1 MMSGNLK
8 KINFSSTKF
17 SFSGFKTT
25 TLVWFIS
32 GLLIALLLS
41 TCWFFFSSLKQYQE
55 TLTKLDTIYNEQT
68 QLNNTWQSLLQ
79 ARNTLNRASSR
90 HLLVINKMK
99 TSNTD
104 IDSLIAFYHKKIAET
119 GNYWD
124 AFTTVSIYKNSDQF
138 AELEKSY
145 NALYAALNELSV
157 FLVQGKTYDFLN
169 QPTQGF
175 QDTFEKNYVKYHQQ
189 LNSSY
194 HDIALASEQ
203 LYKQSLIGLIVTIS
217 IVILVTLFIRFILQL
232 FFIRPLN
239 QVIDGIEKVS
249 HGVLYHSFDNKGLYE
264 IKLLKQHVSN
274 MQSKLVDIVKN
285 IYDNT
290 HHIKTELNDI
300 TQMNHDLS
308 TRADQQA
315 AAIVETAASVE
326 ELDSSFKLN
335 TAHTNQSC
343 KLMSETSI
351 TIDKSNELISDV
363 VENMDDIV
371 DFSKEISKI
380 TSTIDNIAFQTNLLA
395 LNAAVEAARVG
406 EHGKGFAV
414 VANEV
419 RELSISC
426 TQASKEI
433 KLLINNSN
441 DKINHCFQLAAD
453 ANDNI
458 VSIAQDTSNINEMI
472 QSVALASNEQTHGV
486 SQIHLAI
493 NELDNTT
500 QANATMTRELQSSL
514 RALESQS
521 DLLEAIISIFHIEP
535 KSEHEID
542 SDTPQEAKTKKV
554 KQSI

>member
-1 MMSGNLK
+1 MSDTS
-8 KINFSSTKF
+8 KITKF
-17 SFSGFKTT
+17 SSAKFALSGFKTT
-25 TLVWFIS
+25 TLVWLIS
-32 GLLIALLLS
+32 GLLIVLLLS
-41 TCWFFFSSLKQYQE
+41 TCWFFFSSLKQYQT

-68 QLNNTWQSLLQ
+68 ELNNTWQSLLQ

-90 HLLVINKMK
+90 HLIIINKMK

-104 IDSLIAFYHKKIAET
+104 IDSLIEFYHKKMVET
-119 GNYWD
+119 DSYWK
-124 AFTTVSIYKNSDQF
+124 AFSSSSLYKNSE
-138 AELEKSY
+138 AYSELEKAY
-145 NALYAALNELSV
+145 KELYAALNELSV

-175 QDTFEKNYVKYHQQ
+175 QDTFEKNYINYHQQ
-189 LNSSY
+189 LNANY
-194 HDIALASEQ
+194 HDIAVASEQ
-203 LYKQSLIGLIVTIS
+203 LYKQSIIGLIVIMTI
-217 IVILVTLFIRFILQL
+217 ITLVTLFIRFILQF

-249 HGVLYHSFDNKGLYE
+249 QGILYHSFDNRGLFE

-274 MQSKLVDIVKN
+274 MQSKLVDIVTN

-290 HHIKTELNDI
+290 HHIKVELSDI

-308 TRADQQA
+308 IRADQQA

-335 TAHTNQSC
+335 TANTNQSC
-343 KLMSETSI
+343 QLMSATSV
-351 TIDKSNELISDV
+351 TIEKSNELISDV

-493 NELDNTT
+493 NELDSTT
-500 QANATMTRELQSSL
+500 QANASMTRELQSSL
-514 RALESQS
+514 KALESQS
-521 DLLEAIISIFHIEP
+521 DLLEEIISIFHTEP
-535 KSEHEID
+535 KDGEELETSDVSE
-542 SDTPQEAKTKKV
+542 V
-554 KQSI
+554 KD

>member
-1 MMSGNLK
+1 MSGNLK
-8 KINFSSTKF
+8 KINFSSAKF

-55 TLTKLDTIYNEQT
+55 TLNKLDTIYNEQT

-90 HLLVINKMK
+90 HLLIINKMK

-104 IDSLIAFYHKKIAET
+104 IDSLIEFYHKKMAET

-124 AFTTVSIYKNSDQF
+124 AFTATSLYKNSDKF

-145 NALYAALNELSV
+145 KALYAALNELSV

-175 QDTFEKNYVKYHQQ
+175 QDTFEKNYVSYHQQ

-203 LYKQSLIGLIVTIS
+203 LYKQSLIGLIITIS
-217 IVILVTLFIRFILQL
+217 IVILLALFIRFILQL

-249 HGVLYHSFDNKGLYE
+249 QGVLYHSFDNKGLYE

-274 MQSKLVDIVKN
+274 MQSKLIDIVKN

-290 HHIKTELNDI
+290 HHIKVELGDI

-308 TRADQQA
+308 IRADQQA

-343 KLMSETSI
+343 QLMSETSV

-500 QANATMTRELQSSL
+500 QANAAMTRELQSSL
-514 RALESQS
+514 KALESQS
-521 DLLEAIISIFHIEP
+521 DLLEDIISIFHTEP
-535 KSEHEID
+535 KTDHEVD
-542 SDTPQEAKTKKV
+542 SDIHHEVKKV
-554 KQSI
+554 KQFV

>member
-8 KINFSSTKF
+8 KINFSSAKF

-32 GLLIALLLS
+32 GLFIVLLLS

-55 TLTKLDTIYNEQT
+55 TLFKLDTIYNEQT

-104 IDSLIAFYHKKIAET
+104 IDSLIEFYHKKITET

-124 AFTTVSIYKNSDQF
+124 AFTSTSIYKNGDEF

-145 NALYAALNELSV
+145 RALYAALNELSV

-175 QDTFEKNYVKYHQQ
+175 QDTFEKNYINYHQQ
-189 LNSSY
+189 LNNNY

-203 LYKQSLIGLIVTIS
+203 LYKQSLIDLIVTIS

-249 HGVLYHSFDNKGLYE
+249 HGVLYHTFDNKGLYE

-274 MQSKLVDIVKN
+274 MQNKLIDIVKN

-290 HHIKTELNDI
+290 HHIKVELGDI

-308 TRADQQA
+308 IRADQQA

-343 KLMSETSI
+343 QLMSETSV
-351 TIDKSNELISDV
+351 TIEKSNELISDV

-500 QANATMTRELQSSL
+500 QANAAMTRELQSSL
-514 RALESQS
+514 KALEAQS
-521 DLLEAIISIFHIEP
+521 DLLEDIMSIFHTEP
-535 KSEHEID
+535 TNPHETGDEIQ
-542 SDTPQEAKTKKV
+542 QEVKK
-554 KQSI
+554 

>member
-1 MMSGNLK
+1 MMSDTSK
-8 KINFSSTKF
+8 KIKFSSAKF
-17 SFSGFKTT
+17 AFSGFKTT

-32 GLLIALLLS
+32 GLLIVLLLS
-41 TCWFFFSSLKQYQE
+41 TCWFFFSSLKQYQV

-68 QLNNTWQSLLQ
+68 ELNNTWQSLLQ

-90 HLLVINKMK
+90 HLLIINQMK

-104 IDSLIAFYHKKIAET
+104 IDSLIEFYHKKMTET
-119 GNYWD
+119 DSYWKV
-124 AFTTVSIYKNSDQF
+124 FTASSIYKDSSAF
-138 AELEKSY
+138 SELEKSY
-145 NALYAALNELSV
+145 KELYAALNELSV

-175 QDTFEKNYVKYHQQ
+175 QDAFEKNYINYHQQ

-194 HDIALASEQ
+194 HDIAIASEQ
-203 LYKQSLIGLIVTIS
+203 LYKQSIIGLIVIIS
-217 IVILVTLFIRFILQL
+217 IITLVTLLIRFILQF

-249 HGVLYHSFDNKGLYE
+249 QGILYHRFDNKGLFE

-290 HHIKTELNDI
+290 HHIKVELGGI

-308 TRADQQA
+308 IRADQQA

-343 KLMSETSI
+343 QLMSATSV
-351 TIDKSNELISDV
+351 TIEKSNELISDV

-486 SQIHLAI
+486 GQIHLAI

-500 QANATMTRELQSSL
+500 QANASMTRELQSSL
-514 RALESQS
+514 KALESQS
-521 DLLEAIISIFHIEP
+521 DLLEKIISIFHTEP
-535 KSEHEID
+535 KDENNIENGDDKEIKK
-542 SDTPQEAKTKKV
+542 AKAFA
-554 KQSI
+554 

>member
-1 MMSGNLK
+1 MMSDTSK
-8 KINFSSTKF
+8 KTKF
-17 SFSGFKTT
+17 SSAKFTFTGLKTT

-32 GLLIALLLS
+32 GLLIVLLLS
-41 TCWFFFSSLKQYQE
+41 TCWFFFSSLKQYQT
-55 TLTKLDTIYNEQT
+55 TLNNLDIIYNEQT
-68 QLNNTWQSLLQ
+68 ELNNTWQSLLQ

-90 HLLVINKMK
+90 HLLIINKMK

-104 IDSLIAFYHKKIAET
+104 IDSLIQFYHQKMTQTSA
-119 GNYWD
+119 YWKRFSD
-124 AFTTVSIYKNSDQF
+124 SSMYQNNAAFTD
-138 AELEKSY
+138 LEKSY
-145 NALYAALNELSV
+145 NTLYAALNELSV
-157 FLVQGKTYDFLN
+157 FLVEGKTYDFLN
-169 QPTQGF
+169 QPTQSF
-175 QDTFEKNYVKYHQQ
+175 QDAFEKNYINYHQQ
-189 LNSSY
+189 LNTSY
-194 HDIALASEQ
+194 HDIAVASEK
-203 LYKQSLIGLIVTIS
+203 LYNQSIIGLIVIMVIITI
-217 IVILVTLFIRFILQL
+217 VTLFIRFILQF

-249 HGVLYHSFDNKGLYE
+249 QGILYHSFDNKGLSE
-264 IKLLKQHVSN
+264 IKLLKHHVSN
-274 MQSKLVDIVKN
+274 MQSKLIDIVKN

-290 HHIKTELNDI
+290 HHIKVELGDI

-308 TRADQQA
+308 IRADQQA

-343 KLMSETSI
+343 QLMSATSI

-500 QANATMTRELQSSL
+500 QANASMTRELQSSL
-514 RALESQS
+514 KALESQS
-521 DLLEAIISIFHIEP
+521 NLLEEIIAVFHIE
-535 KSEHEID
+535 
-542 SDTPQEAKTKKV
+542 AKETKETEMTMQTKEQ
-554 KQSI
+554 KLN

>member
-1 MMSGNLK
+1 M
-8 KINFSSTKF
+8 
-17 SFSGFKTT
+17 
-25 TLVWFIS
+25 
-32 GLLIALLLS
+32 
-41 TCWFFFSSLKQYQE
+41 
-55 TLTKLDTIYNEQT
+55 TIIT
-68 QLNNTWQSLLQ
+68 
-79 ARNTLNRASSR
+79 
-90 HLLVINKMK
+90 
-99 TSNTD
+99 
-104 IDSLIAFYHKKIAET
+104 
-119 GNYWD
+119 
-124 AFTTVSIYKNSDQF
+124 
-138 AELEKSY
+138 
-145 NALYAALNELSV
+145 
-157 FLVQGKTYDFLN
+157 
-169 QPTQGF
+169 
-175 QDTFEKNYVKYHQQ
+175 
-189 LNSSY
+189 
-194 HDIALASEQ
+194 
-203 LYKQSLIGLIVTIS
+203 
-217 IVILVTLFIRFILQL
+217 LVTLFIRFILQF

-249 HGVLYHSFDNKGLYE
+249 QGILYHSFDNRGLFE

-274 MQSKLVDIVKN
+274 MQSKLVDIVTN

-290 HHIKTELNDI
+290 HHIKVELSDI

-308 TRADQQA
+308 IRADQQA

-335 TAHTNQSC
+335 TANTNQSC
-343 KLMSETSI
+343 QLMSATSV
-351 TIDKSNELISDV
+351 TIEKSNELISDV

-472 QSVALASNEQTHGV
+472 QSVTLASNEQTHGV

-493 NELDNTT
+493 NELDSTT
-500 QANATMTRELQSSL
+500 QANASMTRELQSSL
-514 RALESQS
+514 KALESQS
-521 DLLEAIISIFHIEP
+521 DLLEEIISIFHTEP
-535 KSEHEID
+535 KDGEELETSDVSE
-542 SDTPQEAKTKKV
+542 V
-554 KQSI
+554 KD

>member
-1 MMSGNLK
+1 MSDTS
-8 KINFSSTKF
+8 KITKF
-17 SFSGFKTT
+17 SSAKFALSGFKTT
-25 TLVWFIS
+25 TLVWLIS
-32 GLLIALLLS
+32 GLLIVLLLS
-41 TCWFFFSSLKQYQE
+41 TCWFFFSSLKQYQT

-68 QLNNTWQSLLQ
+68 ELNNTWQSLLQ

-90 HLLVINKMK
+90 HLLIINKMK

-104 IDSLIAFYHKKIAET
+104 IDSLIEFYHKKMVET
-119 GNYWD
+119 DSYWK
-124 AFTTVSIYKNSDQF
+124 AFSSSSLYKNSE
-138 AELEKSY
+138 AYSELEKAY
-145 NALYAALNELSV
+145 KELYAALNELSV

-175 QDTFEKNYVKYHQQ
+175 QDTFEKNYINYHQQ
-189 LNSSY
+189 LNANY
-194 HDIALASEQ
+194 HDIAVASEQ
-203 LYKQSLIGLIVTIS
+203 LYKQSIIGLIVIMTI
-217 IVILVTLFIRFILQL
+217 ITLVTLFIRFILQF

-249 HGVLYHSFDNKGLYE
+249 QGILYHSFDNRGLFE

-274 MQSKLVDIVKN
+274 MQSKLVDIVTN

-290 HHIKTELNDI
+290 HHIKVELSDI

-308 TRADQQA
+308 IRADQQA

-335 TAHTNQSC
+335 TANTNQSC
-343 KLMSETSI
+343 QLMSATSV
-351 TIDKSNELISDV
+351 TIEKSNELISDV

-472 QSVALASNEQTHGV
+472 QSVALASNEQTYGV

-493 NELDNTT
+493 NELDSTT
-500 QANATMTRELQSSL
+500 QANASMTRELQSSL
-514 RALESQS
+514 KALESQS
-521 DLLEAIISIFHIEP
+521 DLLEEIISIFHTEP
-535 KSEHEID
+535 KDGEELETSDVSE
-542 SDTPQEAKTKKV
+542 V
-554 KQSI
+554 KD

>member
-8 KINFSSTKF
+8 KINFSSAKF

-55 TLTKLDTIYNEQT
+55 TLNKLDTIYNEQT

-90 HLLVINKMK
+90 HLLIINKMK

-104 IDSLIAFYHKKIAET
+104 IDSLIEFYHKKMAET

-124 AFTTVSIYKNSDQF
+124 AFTATSLYKNSDKF

-145 NALYAALNELSV
+145 KALYAALNELSV

-175 QDTFEKNYVKYHQQ
+175 QDTFEKNYVSYHQQ

-203 LYKQSLIGLIVTIS
+203 LYKQSLIGLIITIS
-217 IVILVTLFIRFILQL
+217 IVILLALFIRFILQL

-249 HGVLYHSFDNKGLYE
+249 QGILYHSFDNKGLYE

-274 MQSKLVDIVKN
+274 MQSKLIDIVKN

-290 HHIKTELNDI
+290 HHIKVELGDI

-308 TRADQQA
+308 IRADQQA

-343 KLMSETSI
+343 QLMSETSV

-500 QANATMTRELQSSL
+500 QANAAMTRELQSSL
-514 RALESQS
+514 KALESQS
-521 DLLEAIISIFHIEP
+521 DLLEDIISIFHTEP
-535 KSEHEID
+535 KTDHEVD
-542 SDTPQEAKTKKV
+542 SDIHHEVKKV
-554 KQSI
+554 KQFV

>member
-8 KINFSSTKF
+8 KINFSSAKF

-55 TLTKLDTIYNEQT
+55 TLNKLDTIYNEQT

-90 HLLVINKMK
+90 HLLIINKMK

-104 IDSLIAFYHKKIAET
+104 IDSLIEFYHKKMAET

-124 AFTTVSIYKNSDQF
+124 AFTATSLYKNSDKF

-145 NALYAALNELSV
+145 KALYAALNELSV

-175 QDTFEKNYVKYHQQ
+175 QDTFEKNYVSYHQQ

-203 LYKQSLIGLIVTIS
+203 LYKQSLIGLIITIS
-217 IVILVTLFIRFILQL
+217 IVILLALFIRFILQL

-249 HGVLYHSFDNKGLYE
+249 QGVLYHSFDNKGLYE

-274 MQSKLVDIVKN
+274 MQSKLIDIVKN

-290 HHIKTELNDI
+290 HHIKVELGDI

-308 TRADQQA
+308 IRADQQA

-343 KLMSETSI
+343 QLMSETSV

-500 QANATMTRELQSSL
+500 QANAAMTRELQSSL
-514 RALESQS
+514 KALESQS
-521 DLLEAIISIFHIEP
+521 DLLEDIISTFHTEP
-535 KSEHEID
+535 KTDHEVD
-542 SDTPQEAKTKKV
+542 SDIHHEVKKV
-554 KQSI
+554 KQFV

>member
-8 KINFSSTKF
+8 KINFSSAKF

-55 TLTKLDTIYNEQT
+55 TLNKLDTIYNEQT

-90 HLLVINKMK
+90 HLLIINKMK

-104 IDSLIAFYHKKIAET
+104 IDSLIEFYHKKMAET

-124 AFTTVSIYKNSDQF
+124 AFTATSLYKNSDKF

-145 NALYAALNELSV
+145 KALYAALNELSV

-175 QDTFEKNYVKYHQQ
+175 QDTFEKNYVSYHQQ

-203 LYKQSLIGLIVTIS
+203 LYKQSLIGLIITIS
-217 IVILVTLFIRFILQL
+217 IVILLALFIRFILQL

-239 QVIDGIEKVS
+239 QIIDGIEKVS
-249 HGVLYHSFDNKGLYE
+249 QGVLYHSFDNKGLYE

-274 MQSKLVDIVKN
+274 MQSKLIDIVKN

-290 HHIKTELNDI
+290 HHIKVELGDI

-308 TRADQQA
+308 IRADQQA

-343 KLMSETSI
+343 QLMSETSV

-500 QANATMTRELQSSL
+500 QANAAMTRELQSSL
-514 RALESQS
+514 KALESQS
-521 DLLEAIISIFHIEP
+521 DLLEDIISIFHTEP
-535 KSEHEID
+535 KTDHEVD
-542 SDTPQEAKTKKV
+542 SDIHHEVKKV
-554 KQSI
+554 KQFV

>member
-1 MMSGNLK
+1 MTSDTSK
-8 KINFSSTKF
+8 KIKFCSTNFAF
-17 SFSGFKTT
+17 AGLKTT
-25 TLVWFIS
+25 TLVWLIS
-32 GLLIALLLS
+32 GLLIILLLS
-41 TCWFFFSSLKQYQE
+41 TCWFFFSSLKQYQ
-55 TLTKLDTIYNEQT
+55 TALTNLDNIYNEQT
-68 QLNNTWQSLLQ
+68 ELNNTWQSLLQ
-79 ARNTLNRASSR
+79 VRNTLNRANSR
-90 HLLVINKMK
+90 HLLVINNMK

-104 IDSLIAFYHKKIAET
+104 IDSLIEFYHKKMTET
-119 GNYWD
+119 DEHWK
-124 AFTTVSIYKNSDQF
+124 AFMASSIYKGSSAF
-138 AELEKSY
+138 PPLEKTY
-145 NALYAALNELSV
+145 KELYMALTELSV

-175 QDTFEKNYVKYHQQ
+175 QDAFEKNYTNYHQH
-189 LNSSY
+189 LNASY
-194 HDIALASEQ
+194 HDIAVASKQ
-203 LYKQSLIGLIVTIS
+203 LYKQSIIGLIIIIS
-217 IVILVTLFIRFILQL
+217 IITFVTLLIRFILQF

-249 HGVLYHSFDNKGLYE
+249 HGILYHRFDNKGLLE
-264 IKLLKQHVSN
+264 IKLLKQHVSS
-274 MQSKLVDIVKN
+274 MQSKLIDIVKN
-285 IYDNT
+285 IHDNT
-290 HHIKTELNDI
+290 HLIKVELSDI
-300 TQMNHDLS
+300 TQMNHDL
-308 TRADQQA
+308 TIRADQQA

-335 TAHTNQSC
+335 TTHTNQSHQ
-343 KLMSETSI
+343 LMSATSI
-351 TIDKSNELISDV
+351 TIEKSNELISDV
-363 VENMDDIV
+363 VENMDDII

-493 NELDNTT
+493 NELDKTT
-500 QANATMTRELQSSL
+500 QANAFMTRELQSSL
-514 RALESQS
+514 KALESQS
-521 DLLEAIISIFHIEP
+521 DLLEEIISIFHTEP
-535 KSEHEID
+535 KDEINLEN
-542 SDTPQEAKTKKV
+542 SDINAIKKANELA
-554 KQSI
+554 

>member
-55 TLTKLDTIYNEQT
+55 TLTQLDTIYNEQT

-119 GNYWD
+119 ANYWD
-124 AFTTVSIYKNSDQF
+124 AFTTVSIYKNGDQF

-249 HGVLYHSFDNKGLYE
+249 HGVLYHRFDNKGLYE

-274 MQSKLVDIVKN
+274 MQSKLIDIVKN

-290 HHIKTELNDI
+290 HHIKVELGDI

-308 TRADQQA
+308 IRADQQA

-343 KLMSETSI
+343 KLMSETSV

-521 DLLEAIISIFHIEP
+521 DLLEDIISIFHIEP

-542 SDTPQEAKTKKV
+542 SDTLEEVKKV
-554 KQSI
+554 KQFV

>member
-8 KINFSSTKF
+8 KINFSSAKF

-32 GLLIALLLS
+32 GLLIVLLLS

-55 TLTKLDTIYNEQT
+55 TLSKLDTIYNEQT

-104 IDSLIAFYHKKIAET
+104 IDSLIEFYHKKITET

-124 AFTTVSIYKNSDQF
+124 AFTSTSIYKNGDEF

-145 NALYAALNELSV
+145 KELYAALNELSV

-175 QDTFEKNYVKYHQQ
+175 QDTFEKNYVNYHQQ
-189 LNSSY
+189 LNSNY

-249 HGVLYHSFDNKGLYE
+249 HGVLYHTFDNKGLYE

-274 MQSKLVDIVKN
+274 MQSKLIDIVKN

-290 HHIKTELNDI
+290 HHIKVELGDI

-308 TRADQQA
+308 IRADQQA

-343 KLMSETSI
+343 QLMSETSV
-351 TIDKSNELISDV
+351 TIEKSNELISDV

-500 QANATMTRELQSSL
+500 QANAAMTRELQSSL
-514 RALESQS
+514 KALEAQS
-521 DLLEAIISIFHIEP
+521 DLLEDIMSIFHTEP
-535 KSEHEID
+535 NNPHETDDEIQ
-542 SDTPQEAKTKKV
+542 QEVKK
-554 KQSI
+554 

>member
-8 KINFSSTKF
+8 KINFSSAKV

-25 TLVWFIS
+25 TLVWFIA

-90 HLLVINKMK
+90 HLLIINKMK

-104 IDSLIAFYHKKIAET
+104 IDSLIEFYHKKMAET

-124 AFTTVSIYKNSDQF
+124 AFTATSLYKNSGEF

-145 NALYAALNELSV
+145 KALYAALNELSV

-175 QDTFEKNYVKYHQQ
+175 QDTFEKNYVSYHQQ

-203 LYKQSLIGLIVTIS
+203 LYKQSLIGLIITIS
-217 IVILVTLFIRFILQL
+217 IVILLALFIRFILQL

-249 HGVLYHSFDNKGLYE
+249 QGVLYHSFDNKGLYE
-264 IKLLKQHVSN
+264 IKLLKQHMSN
-274 MQSKLVDIVKN
+274 MQSKLIDIVKN

-290 HHIKTELNDI
+290 HHIKVELGDI

-308 TRADQQA
+308 IRADQQA

-343 KLMSETSI
+343 QLMSETSV

-500 QANATMTRELQSSL
+500 QANAAMTRELQSSL
-514 RALESQS
+514 KALESQS
-521 DLLEAIISIFHIEP
+521 DLLEDIISIFHTEP
-535 KSEHEID
+535 KTDHEVD
-542 SDTPQEAKTKKV
+542 SDIHHEVKKV
-554 KQSI
+554 KQFV

>member
-8 KINFSSTKF
+8 KINFSSAKF

-55 TLTKLDTIYNEQT
+55 TLNKLDTIYNEQT

-90 HLLVINKMK
+90 HLLIINKMK

-104 IDSLIAFYHKKIAET
+104 IDSLIEFYHKKMAET

-124 AFTTVSIYKNSDQF
+124 AFTATSLYKNSDKF

-145 NALYAALNELSV
+145 KALYAALNELSV

-175 QDTFEKNYVKYHQQ
+175 QDTFEKNYVSYHQQ

-203 LYKQSLIGLIVTIS
+203 LYKQSLIGLIITIS
-217 IVILVTLFIRFILQL
+217 IVILLALFIRFILQL

-249 HGVLYHSFDNKGLYE
+249 QGVLYHSFDNKGLYE

-274 MQSKLVDIVKN
+274 MQSKLIDIVKN

-290 HHIKTELNDI
+290 HHIKVELGDI

-308 TRADQQA
+308 IRADQQA
-315 AAIVETAASVE
+315 VAIVETAASVE

-343 KLMSETSI
+343 QLMSETSV

-500 QANATMTRELQSSL
+500 QANAAMTRELQSSL
-514 RALESQS
+514 KALESQS
-521 DLLEAIISIFHIEP
+521 DLLEDIISIFHTEP
-535 KSEHEID
+535 KTDHEVD
-542 SDTPQEAKTKKV
+542 SDIHHEVKKV
-554 KQSI
+554 KQFV

>member
-1 MMSGNLK
+1 MSGNLK
-8 KINFSSTKF
+8 KINFSSAKF

-32 GLLIALLLS
+32 GLLIVLLLS

-55 TLTKLDTIYNEQT
+55 TLSKLDTIYNEQT

-104 IDSLIAFYHKKIAET
+104 IDSLIEFYHKKITET

-124 AFTTVSIYKNSDQF
+124 AFTSTSIYKNGDEF

-145 NALYAALNELSV
+145 KELYAALNELSV

-175 QDTFEKNYVKYHQQ
+175 QDTFEKNYVNYHQQ
-189 LNSSY
+189 LNSNY

-249 HGVLYHSFDNKGLYE
+249 HGVLYHTFDNKGLYE

-274 MQSKLVDIVKN
+274 MQSKLIDIVKN

-290 HHIKTELNDI
+290 HHIKVELGDI

-308 TRADQQA
+308 IRADQQA

-343 KLMSETSI
+343 QLMSETSV
-351 TIDKSNELISDV
+351 TIEKSNELISDV

-500 QANATMTRELQSSL
+500 QANAAMTRELQSSL
-514 RALESQS
+514 KALEAQS
-521 DLLEAIISIFHIEP
+521 DLLEDIMSIFHTEP
-535 KSEHEID
+535 TNPHETGDEIQ
-542 SDTPQEAKTKKV
+542 QEVKK
-554 KQSI
+554 

>member
-1 MMSGNLK
+1 MMSDTSK
-8 KINFSSTKF
+8 KIKF
-17 SFSGFKTT
+17 NSAKFTFTGLKTT

-32 GLLIALLLS
+32 GLLITLLLS
-41 TCWFFFSSLKQYQE
+41 TCWFFFSSLKQYQA
-55 TLTKLDTIYNEQT
+55 TLNDLDIIYNEQT
-68 QLNNTWQSLLQ
+68 ELNNTWQSLLQ

-90 HLLVINKMK
+90 HLLIINKMK

-104 IDSLIAFYHKKIAET
+104 IDSLIQFYHQKMT
-119 GNYWD
+119 QTNTYWKNFSESSMYQNNA
-124 AFTTVSIYKNSDQF
+124 AFTD
-138 AELEKSY
+138 LEKSY
-145 NALYAALNELSV
+145 NTLYAALNELSV
-157 FLVQGKTYDFLN
+157 FLVEGKTYDFLN
-169 QPTQGF
+169 QPTQSF
-175 QDTFEKNYVKYHQQ
+175 QDAFEKNYINYHQQ
-189 LNSSY
+189 LNKNY
-194 HDIALASEQ
+194 HDIAISSEK
-203 LYKQSLIGLIVTIS
+203 LYHQSIIGLIVIITIIS
-217 IVILVTLFIRFILQL
+217 IVTLFIRFILQF
-232 FFIRPLN
+232 FFIHPLN

-249 HGVLYHSFDNKGLYE
+249 QGILYHQFDNKGLSE
-264 IKLLKQHVSN
+264 IKLLKMHVSN
-274 MQSKLVDIVKN
+274 MQSKLIEIVKN

-290 HHIKTELNDI
+290 HHIKVELNDI

-308 TRADQQA
+308 IRADQQA

-343 KLMSETSI
+343 QLMSATSI

-500 QANATMTRELQSSL
+500 QANASMTRELQSSL
-514 RALESQS
+514 KALESQS
-521 DLLEAIISIFHIEP
+521 NLLEEIISIFHVEAEDTQQSDSIE
-535 KSEHEID
+535 
-542 SDTPQEAKTKKV
+542 QKKDLPI
-554 KQSI
+554 KKLH

>member
-1 MMSGNLK
+1 MMSDTS
-8 KINFSSTKF
+8 KITKF
-17 SFSGFKTT
+17 SSAKFALSGFKTT
-25 TLVWFIS
+25 TLVWLIS
-32 GLLIALLLS
+32 GLLIVLLLS
-41 TCWFFFSSLKQYQE
+41 TCWFFFSSLKQYQT

-68 QLNNTWQSLLQ
+68 ELNNTWQSLLQ

-90 HLLVINKMK
+90 HLLIINKMK

-104 IDSLIAFYHKKIAET
+104 IDSLIEFYHKKMVET
-119 GNYWD
+119 DSYWK
-124 AFTTVSIYKNSDQF
+124 AFSSSSLYKNSE
-138 AELEKSY
+138 AYSELEKAY
-145 NALYAALNELSV
+145 KELYAALNELSV

-175 QDTFEKNYVKYHQQ
+175 QDTFEKNYINYHQQ
-189 LNSSY
+189 LNANY
-194 HDIALASEQ
+194 HDIAVASEQ
-203 LYKQSLIGLIVTIS
+203 LYKQSIIGLIVIMTI
-217 IVILVTLFIRFILQL
+217 ITLVTLFIRFILQF

-239 QVIDGIEKVS
+239 QVIDSIEKVS
-249 HGVLYHSFDNKGLYE
+249 QGILYHSFDNRGLFE

-274 MQSKLVDIVKN
+274 MQSKLVDIVTN

-290 HHIKTELNDI
+290 HHIKVELSDI

-308 TRADQQA
+308 IRADQQA

-335 TAHTNQSC
+335 TANTNQSC
-343 KLMSETSI
+343 QLMSATSV
-351 TIDKSNELISDV
+351 TIEKSNELISDV

-493 NELDNTT
+493 NELDSTT
-500 QANATMTRELQSSL
+500 QANASMTRELQSSL
-514 RALESQS
+514 KALESQS
-521 DLLEAIISIFHIEP
+521 DLLEEIISIFHTEP
-535 KSEHEID
+535 KDGEELETSDVSE
-542 SDTPQEAKTKKV
+542 V
-554 KQSI
+554 KD

>member
-1 MMSGNLK
+1 MSDTS
-8 KINFSSTKF
+8 KITKF
-17 SFSGFKTT
+17 SSAKFALSGFKTT
-25 TLVWFIS
+25 TLVWLIS
-32 GLLIALLLS
+32 GLLIVLLLS
-41 TCWFFFSSLKQYQE
+41 TCWFFFSSLKQYQT

-68 QLNNTWQSLLQ
+68 ELNNTWQSLLQ

-90 HLLVINKMK
+90 HLLIINKMK

-104 IDSLIAFYHKKIAET
+104 IDSLIEFYHKKMVET
-119 GNYWD
+119 DSYWK
-124 AFTTVSIYKNSDQF
+124 AFSSSSLYKNSE
-138 AELEKSY
+138 AYSELEKAY
-145 NALYAALNELSV
+145 KELYAALNELSV

-175 QDTFEKNYVKYHQQ
+175 QDTFEKNYINYHQQ
-189 LNSSY
+189 LNANY
-194 HDIALASEQ
+194 HDIAVASEQ
-203 LYKQSLIGLIVTIS
+203 LYKQSIIGLIVIMTI
-217 IVILVTLFIRFILQL
+217 ITLVTLFIRFILQF

-249 HGVLYHSFDNKGLYE
+249 QGILYHSFDNRGLFE

-274 MQSKLVDIVKN
+274 MQSKLVDIVTN

-290 HHIKTELNDI
+290 HHIKVELSDI

-308 TRADQQA
+308 IRADQQA

-335 TAHTNQSC
+335 TANTNQSC
-343 KLMSETSI
+343 QLMSATSV
-351 TIDKSNELISDV
+351 TIEKSNELISDV

-493 NELDNTT
+493 NELDSTT
-500 QANATMTRELQSSL
+500 QANASMTRELQSSL
-514 RALESQS
+514 KALESQS
-521 DLLEAIISIFHIEP
+521 DLLEEIISIFHTEP
-535 KSEHEID
+535 KDGEELETSDVSE
-542 SDTPQEAKTKKV
+542 V
-554 KQSI
+554 KD

>member
-1 MMSGNLK
+1 MMSDTS
-8 KINFSSTKF
+8 KITKF
-17 SFSGFKTT
+17 SSAKFALSGFKTT
-25 TLVWFIS
+25 TLVWLIS
-32 GLLIALLLS
+32 GLLIVLLLS
-41 TCWFFFSSLKQYQE
+41 TCWFLFSSLKQYQT

-68 QLNNTWQSLLQ
+68 ELNNTWQSLLQ

-90 HLLVINKMK
+90 HLLIINKMK

-104 IDSLIAFYHKKIAET
+104 IDSLIEFYHKKMVET
-119 GNYWD
+119 DSYWK
-124 AFTTVSIYKNSDQF
+124 AFSSSSLYKNSE
-138 AELEKSY
+138 AYSELEKAY
-145 NALYAALNELSV
+145 KELYAALNELSV

-175 QDTFEKNYVKYHQQ
+175 QDTFEKNYINYHQQ
-189 LNSSY
+189 LNANY
-194 HDIALASEQ
+194 HDIAVASEQ
-203 LYKQSLIGLIVTIS
+203 LYKQSIIGLIVIMTI
-217 IVILVTLFIRFILQL
+217 ITLVTLFIRFILQF

-249 HGVLYHSFDNKGLYE
+249 QGILYHSFDNRGLFE

-274 MQSKLVDIVKN
+274 MQSKLVDIVTN

-290 HHIKTELNDI
+290 HHIKVELSDI

-308 TRADQQA
+308 IRADQQA

-335 TAHTNQSC
+335 TANTNQSC
-343 KLMSETSI
+343 QLMSATSV
-351 TIDKSNELISDV
+351 TIEKSNELISDV

-493 NELDNTT
+493 NELDSTT
-500 QANATMTRELQSSL
+500 QANASMTRELQSSL
-514 RALESQS
+514 KALESQS
-521 DLLEAIISIFHIEP
+521 DLLEEIISIFHTEP
-535 KSEHEID
+535 KDGEELETSDVSE
-542 SDTPQEAKTKKV
+542 V
-554 KQSI
+554 KD

>member
-1 MMSGNLK
+1 MSDTSK
-8 KINFSSTKF
+8 KIKF
-17 SFSGFKTT
+17 NSAKFTFTGLKTT

-32 GLLIALLLS
+32 GLLITLLLS
-41 TCWFFFSSLKQYQE
+41 TCWFFFSSLKQYQA
-55 TLTKLDTIYNEQT
+55 TLNDLDIIYNEQT
-68 QLNNTWQSLLQ
+68 ELNNTWQSLLQ

-90 HLLVINKMK
+90 HLLIINKMK

-104 IDSLIAFYHKKIAET
+104 IDSLIQFYHQKMT
-119 GNYWD
+119 QTNTYWKNFSESSMYQNNA
-124 AFTTVSIYKNSDQF
+124 AFTD
-138 AELEKSY
+138 LEKSY
-145 NALYAALNELSV
+145 NTLYAALNELSV
-157 FLVQGKTYDFLN
+157 FLVEGKTYDFLN
-169 QPTQGF
+169 QPTQSF
-175 QDTFEKNYVKYHQQ
+175 QDAFEKNYINYHQQ
-189 LNSSY
+189 LNKNY
-194 HDIALASEQ
+194 HDIAISSEK
-203 LYKQSLIGLIVTIS
+203 LYHQSIIGLIVIITIIS
-217 IVILVTLFIRFILQL
+217 IVTLFIRFILQF

-249 HGVLYHSFDNKGLYE
+249 QGILYHQFDNKGLSE
-264 IKLLKQHVSN
+264 IKLLKMHVSN
-274 MQSKLVDIVKN
+274 MQSKLIEIVKN

-290 HHIKTELNDI
+290 HHIKVELNDI

-308 TRADQQA
+308 IRADQQA

-343 KLMSETSI
+343 QLMSATSI

-500 QANATMTRELQSSL
+500 QANASMTRELQSSL
-514 RALESQS
+514 KALESQS
-521 DLLEAIISIFHIEP
+521 NLLEEIISIFHVEAEDTQQSDSIE
-535 KSEHEID
+535 
-542 SDTPQEAKTKKV
+542 QKKDLPI
-554 KQSI
+554 KKLH

>member
-8 KINFSSTKF
+8 KINFSSAKF

-32 GLLIALLLS
+32 GLLIVLLLS

-55 TLTKLDTIYNEQT
+55 TLSKLDTIYNEQT

-104 IDSLIAFYHKKIAET
+104 IDSLIEFYHKKITET

-124 AFTTVSIYKNSDQF
+124 AFTSTSIYKNGDEF

-145 NALYAALNELSV
+145 KELYAALNELSV

-175 QDTFEKNYVKYHQQ
+175 QDTFEKNYVNYHQQ
-189 LNSSY
+189 LNSNY

-203 LYKQSLIGLIVTIS
+203 LYKQSLIGLIITIS

-249 HGVLYHSFDNKGLYE
+249 HGVLYHTFDNKGLYE

-274 MQSKLVDIVKN
+274 MQSKLIDIVKN

-290 HHIKTELNDI
+290 HHIKVELGDI

-308 TRADQQA
+308 IRADQQA

-343 KLMSETSI
+343 QLMSETSV
-351 TIDKSNELISDV
+351 TIEKSNELISDV

-500 QANATMTRELQSSL
+500 QANAAMTRELQSSL
-514 RALESQS
+514 KALEAQS
-521 DLLEAIISIFHIEP
+521 DLLEDVMSIFHTEP
-535 KSEHEID
+535 TNPHETGDEIQ
-542 SDTPQEAKTKKV
+542 QEVNK
-554 KQSI
+554 

>member
-8 KINFSSTKF
+8 KINFSSAKF

-55 TLTKLDTIYNEQT
+55 TLNKLDTIYNEQT

-90 HLLVINKMK
+90 HLLIINKMK

-104 IDSLIAFYHKKIAET
+104 IDSLIEFYHKKMAET

-124 AFTTVSIYKNSDQF
+124 AFTATSLYKNSDKF

-145 NALYAALNELSV
+145 KALYAALNELSV

-175 QDTFEKNYVKYHQQ
+175 QDTFEKNYVSYHQQ

-203 LYKQSLIGLIVTIS
+203 LYKQSLIGLIITIS
-217 IVILVTLFIRFILQL
+217 IVILLALFIRFILQL

-249 HGVLYHSFDNKGLYE
+249 QGVLYHSFDNKGLYE

-274 MQSKLVDIVKN
+274 MQSKLIDIVKN

-290 HHIKTELNDI
+290 HHIKVELGDI

-308 TRADQQA
+308 IRADQQA

-343 KLMSETSI
+343 QLMSETSV

-486 SQIHLAI
+486 SQIHLTI

-500 QANATMTRELQSSL
+500 QANAAMTRELQSSL
-514 RALESQS
+514 KALESQS
-521 DLLEAIISIFHIEP
+521 DLLEDIISIFHTEP
-535 KSEHEID
+535 KTDHEVD
-542 SDTPQEAKTKKV
+542 SDIHHEVKKV
-554 KQSI
+554 KQFV

>member
-1 MMSGNLK
+1 MMSDTS
-8 KINFSSTKF
+8 KITKF
-17 SFSGFKTT
+17 SSAKFALSGFKTT
-25 TLVWFIS
+25 TLVWLIS
-32 GLLIALLLS
+32 GLLIVLLLS
-41 TCWFFFSSLKQYQE
+41 TCWFFFSSLKQYQT

-68 QLNNTWQSLLQ
+68 ELNNTWQSLLQ

-90 HLLVINKMK
+90 HLLIINKMK

-104 IDSLIAFYHKKIAET
+104 IDSLIEFYHKKMVET
-119 GNYWD
+119 DSYWK
-124 AFTTVSIYKNSDQF
+124 AFSSSSLYKNSE
-138 AELEKSY
+138 AYSELEKAY
-145 NALYAALNELSV
+145 KELYAALNELSL

-175 QDTFEKNYVKYHQQ
+175 QDTFEKNYINYHQQ
-189 LNSSY
+189 LNANY
-194 HDIALASEQ
+194 HDIAVASEQ
-203 LYKQSLIGLIVTIS
+203 LYKQSIIGLIVIMTI
-217 IVILVTLFIRFILQL
+217 ITLVTLFIRFILQF

-249 HGVLYHSFDNKGLYE
+249 QGILYHSFDNRGLFE

-274 MQSKLVDIVKN
+274 MQSKLVDIVTN

-290 HHIKTELNDI
+290 HHIKVELSDI

-308 TRADQQA
+308 IRADQQA

-335 TAHTNQSC
+335 TANTNQSC
-343 KLMSETSI
+343 QLMSATSV
-351 TIDKSNELISDV
+351 TIEKSNELISDV

-493 NELDNTT
+493 NELDSTT
-500 QANATMTRELQSSL
+500 QANASMTRELQSSL
-514 RALESQS
+514 KALESQS
-521 DLLEAIISIFHIEP
+521 DLLEEIISIFHTEP
-535 KSEHEID
+535 KDGEELETSDVSE
-542 SDTPQEAKTKKV
+542 V
-554 KQSI
+554 KD

>member
-1 MMSGNLK
+1 MSDTSK
-8 KINFSSTKF
+8 KIHFSSAKF
-17 SFSGFKTT
+17 AFSGFKTT

-32 GLLIALLLS
+32 GLLIVLLLS
-41 TCWFFFSSLKQYQE
+41 TCWFFFSSLKQYQN
-55 TLTKLDTIYNEQT
+55 TLAKLDTIYNEQM
-68 QLNNTWQSLLQ
+68 QLNNTWQALLQ

-90 HLLVINKMK
+90 HLLIINKMK

-104 IDSLIAFYHKKIAET
+104 IDSLIAFYQKKIAET
-119 GNYWD
+119 GRYWD
-124 AFTTVSIYKNSDQF
+124 AFATSSITQNSEQF
-138 AELEKSY
+138 TELEKSY
-145 NALYAALNELSV
+145 QTLYAALNELSV
-157 FLVQGKTYDFLN
+157 FLVEGKTYEFLN

-175 QDTFEKNYVKYHQQ
+175 QDAFEKNYLNYHQQ
-189 LNSSY
+189 LNTNY
-194 HDIALASEQ
+194 HDIAAASEQ
-203 LYKQSLIGLIVTIS
+203 LYKQSIVGLIIIIS
-217 IVILVTLFIRFILQL
+217 IIVLVTLFIRFILQF

-249 HGVLYHSFDNKGLYE
+249 QGILYHSFDNKGLHE

-274 MQSKLVDIVKN
+274 MQSKLIDIVKN

-290 HHIKTELNDI
+290 HHIKVELGDI

-308 TRADQQA
+308 IRADQQA

-343 KLMSETSI
+343 QLMSATSI
-351 TIDKSNELISDV
+351 TIEKSNELISDV
-363 VENMDDIV
+363 VENMDNIV

-472 QSVALASNEQTHGV
+472 QNVALASNEQTHGV
-486 SQIHLAI
+486 SQIHIAI

-500 QANATMTRELQSSL
+500 QANAAMTRELQSSL
-514 RALESQS
+514 KSLESQS
-521 DLLEAIISIFHIEP
+521 DLLENIISIFHIEP
-535 KSEHEID
+535 SNDIKVED
-542 SDTPQEAKTKKV
+542 SDTIEVKK
-554 KQSI
+554 IFG

>member
-1 MMSGNLK
+1 MSDNQKKTKSQSITFTFSNL
-8 KINFSSTKF
+8 
-17 SFSGFKTT
+17 KTT

-32 GLLIALLLS
+32 GLLIVLLLS
-41 TCWFFFSSLKQYQE
+41 SCWFFFSYLKQYQS
-55 TLTKLDTIYNEQT
+55 TLAQLDTIYNEQSE
-68 QLNNTWQSLLQ
+68 LNETWQSLLQ

-90 HLLVINKMK
+90 HLLVLNKMQ
-99 TSNTD
+99 TANTD
-104 IDSLIAFYHKKIAET
+104 IDSLIQFYHKKMVTTNEHWQI
-119 GNYWD
+119 
-124 AFTTVSIYKNSDQF
+124 FSTVSQYKNTDTF
-138 AELEKSY
+138 LDLEKSY
-145 NALYAALNELSV
+145 KELYAALNELSV
-157 FLVQGKTYDFLN
+157 FLTQGKTYDFLN
-169 QPTQGF
+169 QPTQSF
-175 QDTFEKNYVKYHQQ
+175 QDSFEKNYNYYHQQ
-189 LNSSY
+189 LNDHY
-194 HDIALASEQ
+194 HQIAVASEQ
-203 LYKQSLIGLIVTIS
+203 LYRQSIIGIF
-217 IVILVTLFIRFILQL
+217 IVIAVITLVTLFIRFILQY
-232 FFIRPLN
+232 FFVRPLN

-249 HGVLYHSFDNKGLYE
+249 QGILYHSFDNKGLTE

-274 MQSKLVDIVKN
+274 MQSKLIDIVKN
-285 IYDNT
+285 ISANT
-290 HHIKTELNDI
+290 HHIKIELNDI
-300 TQMNHDLS
+300 TQMNQDLS
-308 TRADQQA
+308 IRADQQA

-335 TAHTNQSC
+335 TAHTHQSC
-343 KLMSETSI
+343 QLMSATSV

-472 QSVALASNEQTHGV
+472 QSIALASSEQTHGV
-486 SQIHLAI
+486 GQIHLAI

-500 QANATMTRELQSSL
+500 QANASMTRELQTSL

-521 DLLEAIISIFHIEP
+521 NLLEQIISIFHTEKKQHEHP
-535 KSEHEID
+535 KESQKI
-542 SDTPQEAKTKKV
+542 KTKALA
-554 KQSI
+554 

>member
-1 MMSGNLK
+1 MSDTSK
-8 KINFSSTKF
+8 TTQFSSAKF
-17 SFSGFKTT
+17 ALSGFKTT
-25 TLVWFIS
+25 TLVWLIS
-32 GLLIALLLS
+32 GLLIVLLLS
-41 TCWFFFSSLKQYQE
+41 TCWFFFSSLKQYQT

-68 QLNNTWQSLLQ
+68 ELNNTWQSLLQ

-90 HLLVINKMK
+90 HLLIINKMK

-104 IDSLIAFYHKKIAET
+104 IDSLIEFYHKKMVET
-119 GNYWD
+119 DSYWK
-124 AFTTVSIYKNSDQF
+124 AFSTSSLYKNSE
-138 AELEKSY
+138 AYSELEKAY
-145 NALYAALNELSV
+145 KELYAALNELSV

-175 QDTFEKNYVKYHQQ
+175 QDTFEKNYINYHQQ
-189 LNSSY
+189 LNANY
-194 HDIALASEQ
+194 HDIAVASEQ
-203 LYKQSLIGLIVTIS
+203 LYKQSIIGLIVIMTI
-217 IVILVTLFIRFILQL
+217 ITLVTLFIRFILQF

-249 HGVLYHSFDNKGLYE
+249 QGILYHSFDNRGLFE

-274 MQSKLVDIVKN
+274 MQSKLVDIVTN

-290 HHIKTELNDI
+290 HHIKVELSDI

-308 TRADQQA
+308 IRADQQA

-335 TAHTNQSC
+335 TANTNQSC
-343 KLMSETSI
+343 QLMSATSV
-351 TIDKSNELISDV
+351 TIEKSNELISDV

-493 NELDNTT
+493 NELDSTT
-500 QANATMTRELQSSL
+500 QANASMTRELQSSL
-514 RALESQS
+514 KALESQS
-521 DLLEAIISIFHIEP
+521 DLLEEIISIFHTEP
-535 KSEHEID
+535 KDGEELETSDVSE
-542 SDTPQEAKTKKV
+542 V
-554 KQSI
+554 KD

>member
-1 MMSGNLK
+1 MMSDTSK
-8 KINFSSTKF
+8 KTKF
-17 SFSGFKTT
+17 SSAKFTFTGLKTT

-32 GLLIALLLS
+32 GLLIVLLLS
-41 TCWFFFSSLKQYQE
+41 TCWFFFSSLKQYQT
-55 TLTKLDTIYNEQT
+55 TLNNLDIIYNEQT
-68 QLNNTWQSLLQ
+68 ELNNTWQSLLQ

-90 HLLVINKMK
+90 HLLIINKMK

-104 IDSLIAFYHKKIAET
+104 IDSLIQFYHQKMTQTSA
-119 GNYWD
+119 YWKRFSD
-124 AFTTVSIYKNSDQF
+124 SSMYQNNAAFTD
-138 AELEKSY
+138 LEKSY
-145 NALYAALNELSV
+145 NTLYAALNELSV
-157 FLVQGKTYDFLN
+157 FLVEGKTYDFLN
-169 QPTQGF
+169 QPTQSF
-175 QDTFEKNYVKYHQQ
+175 QDTFEKNYINYHQQ
-189 LNSSY
+189 LNTSY
-194 HDIALASEQ
+194 HDIAVASEK
-203 LYKQSLIGLIVTIS
+203 LYNQSIIGLIVIMVIITI
-217 IVILVTLFIRFILQL
+217 VTLFIRFILQF

-249 HGVLYHSFDNKGLYE
+249 QGILYHSFDNKGLSE
-264 IKLLKQHVSN
+264 IKLLKHHVSN
-274 MQSKLVDIVKN
+274 MQSKLIDIVKN

-290 HHIKTELNDI
+290 HHIKVELGDI

-308 TRADQQA
+308 IRADQQA

-343 KLMSETSI
+343 QLMSATSI

-500 QANATMTRELQSSL
+500 QANASMTRELQSSL
-514 RALESQS
+514 KALESQS
-521 DLLEAIISIFHIEP
+521 DLLEEIIAVFHIE
-535 KSEHEID
+535 
-542 SDTPQEAKTKKV
+542 AKETKETEMTMQTKEQ
-554 KQSI
+554 KLN

>member
-8 KINFSSTKF
+8 KINFSSAKF

-32 GLLIALLLS
+32 GLLIVLLLS

-55 TLTKLDTIYNEQT
+55 TLSKLDTIYNEQT

-104 IDSLIAFYHKKIAET
+104 IDSLIEFYHKKITET

-124 AFTTVSIYKNSDQF
+124 AFTSTSIYKNGDEF

-145 NALYAALNELSV
+145 KELYAALNELSV

-175 QDTFEKNYVKYHQQ
+175 QDTFEKNYVNYHQQ
-189 LNSSY
+189 LNSNY

-249 HGVLYHSFDNKGLYE
+249 HGVLYHTFDNKGLYE

-274 MQSKLVDIVKN
+274 MQSKLIDIVKN

-290 HHIKTELNDI
+290 HHIKVELGDI

-308 TRADQQA
+308 IRADQQA

-343 KLMSETSI
+343 QLMSETSV
-351 TIDKSNELISDV
+351 TIEKSNELISDV

-500 QANATMTRELQSSL
+500 QANAAMTRELQSSL
-514 RALESQS
+514 KALEAQS
-521 DLLEAIISIFHIEP
+521 DLLEDIMSIFHTEP
-535 KSEHEID
+535 TNPHETGDEIQ
-542 SDTPQEAKTKKV
+542 QEVKK
-554 KQSI
+554 

>member
-55 TLTKLDTIYNEQT
+55 TLTQLDTIYNEQT

-119 GNYWD
+119 ANYWD
-124 AFTTVSIYKNSDQF
+124 AFTTVSIYKNGDQF

-249 HGVLYHSFDNKGLYE
+249 HGVLYHRFDNKGLYE

-274 MQSKLVDIVKN
+274 MQSKLIDIVKN

-290 HHIKTELNDI
+290 HHIKVELGDI

-308 TRADQQA
+308 IRADQQA

-343 KLMSETSI
+343 KLMSETSV

-500 QANATMTRELQSSL
+500 QANAIMTRELQSSL

-521 DLLEAIISIFHIEP
+521 DLLEDIISIFHIEP

-542 SDTPQEAKTKKV
+542 SDTLEEVKKV
-554 KQSI
+554 KQFV

>member
-1 MMSGNLK
+1 MMSDTSK
-8 KINFSSTKF
+8 KINFNSAKF
-17 SFSGFKTT
+17 TFTGLKTT

-32 GLLIALLLS
+32 GLLITLLLS
-41 TCWFFFSSLKQYQE
+41 TCWFFFSSLKQYQA
-55 TLTKLDTIYNEQT
+55 TLNDLDIIYNEQT
-68 QLNNTWQSLLQ
+68 ELNNTWQSLLQ

-90 HLLVINKMK
+90 HLLIINKMK

-104 IDSLIAFYHKKIAET
+104 IDSLIQFYHQKMT
-119 GNYWD
+119 QTNTYWKNFSESSMYQNNA
-124 AFTTVSIYKNSDQF
+124 AFTD
-138 AELEKSY
+138 LEKSY
-145 NALYAALNELSV
+145 NTLYAALNELSV
-157 FLVQGKTYDFLN
+157 FLVEGKTYDFLN
-169 QPTQGF
+169 QPTQSF
-175 QDTFEKNYVKYHQQ
+175 QDAFEKNYINYHQQ
-189 LNSSY
+189 LNKNY
-194 HDIALASEQ
+194 HDIAISSEK
-203 LYKQSLIGLIVTIS
+203 LYHQSIIGLIVIITIIS
-217 IVILVTLFIRFILQL
+217 IVTLFIRFILQF

-249 HGVLYHSFDNKGLYE
+249 QGILYHQFDNKGLSE
-264 IKLLKQHVSN
+264 IKLLKMHVSN
-274 MQSKLVDIVKN
+274 MQSKLIEIVKN

-290 HHIKTELNDI
+290 HHIKVELNDI

-308 TRADQQA
+308 IRADQQA

-343 KLMSETSI
+343 QLMSATSI

-500 QANATMTRELQSSL
+500 QANASMTRELQSSL
-514 RALESQS
+514 KALESQS
-521 DLLEAIISIFHIEP
+521 NLLEEIISIFHIEAEDTQQ
-535 KSEHEID
+535 SD
-542 SDTPQEAKTKKV
+542 SIEQKKDLPI
-554 KQSI
+554 KKLH

>member
-1 MMSGNLK
+1 MMSDNQKKTKSQSITFTFSNL
-8 KINFSSTKF
+8 
-17 SFSGFKTT
+17 KTT

-32 GLLIALLLS
+32 GLLIVLLLS
-41 TCWFFFSSLKQYQE
+41 SCWFFFSYLKQYQS
-55 TLTKLDTIYNEQT
+55 TLAQLDTIYNEQSE
-68 QLNNTWQSLLQ
+68 LNETWQSLLQ

-90 HLLVINKMK
+90 HLLVLNKMQ
-99 TSNTD
+99 TANTD
-104 IDSLIAFYHKKIAET
+104 IDSLIQFYHKKMVTTNEHWQI
-119 GNYWD
+119 
-124 AFTTVSIYKNSDQF
+124 FSTVSQYKNTDTF
-138 AELEKSY
+138 LDLEKSY
-145 NALYAALNELSV
+145 KELYAALNELSV
-157 FLVQGKTYDFLN
+157 FLTQGKTYDFLN
-169 QPTQGF
+169 QPTQSF
-175 QDTFEKNYVKYHQQ
+175 QDSFEKNYNYYHQQ
-189 LNSSY
+189 LNDHY
-194 HDIALASEQ
+194 HQIAVASEQ
-203 LYKQSLIGLIVTIS
+203 LYRQSIIGIF
-217 IVILVTLFIRFILQL
+217 IVIAVITLVTLFIRFILQY
-232 FFIRPLN
+232 FFVRPLN

-249 HGVLYHSFDNKGLYE
+249 QGILYHSFDNKGLTE

-274 MQSKLVDIVKN
+274 MQSKLIDIVKN
-285 IYDNT
+285 ISANT
-290 HHIKTELNDI
+290 HHIKIELNDI
-300 TQMNHDLS
+300 TQMNQDLS
-308 TRADQQA
+308 IRADQQA

-335 TAHTNQSC
+335 TAHTHQSC
-343 KLMSETSI
+343 QLMSATSV

-472 QSVALASNEQTHGV
+472 QSIALASSEQTHGV
-486 SQIHLAI
+486 GQIHLAI

-500 QANATMTRELQSSL
+500 QANASMTRELQTSL

-521 DLLEAIISIFHIEP
+521 NLLEQIISIFHTEKKQHEHP
-535 KSEHEID
+535 KESQKI
-542 SDTPQEAKTKKV
+542 KTKALA
-554 KQSI
+554 